1 MLAAVT
7 VLLSTV
13 IVSYETAAAQSEA
26 AVAPETSSNAR
37 HSERSAPIVV
47 ELEHEFDAAHAEQHS
62 ETEHSETEDSATE
75 HSETEHSADDVAQI
89 TAVQQEVRELRHANR
104 EQRAQLLEESATI
117 RGATG
122 FLSGPRAQQTT
133 NGLFVT
139 YTNSVP
145 SSAKA
150 AIENAVAKWIAAVDM
165 TAAPVEIE
173 VTWSSLG
180 GGVLGSAGPE
190 TYISHSSLPSAHWYP
205 ASQANVLGGVDF
217 NGSARPE
224 IQVELNSNVN
234 WYTGTSGQ
242 PASNQIDLVSVVLHE
257 IGHGLGF
264 LGSARVS
271 SGILGLISPPFIYDR
286 GVTYQGSLLT
296 NHADQQSA
304 LTSNNLYIKSSATT
318 TAELYAPS
326 TWLQG
331 TSYSHFRSVGSQ
343 SNSLMTPSLQYGLAK
358 RSIDDLTL
366 GVLEQTGWELLANN
380 SGGGSG
386 SSGQGTTNEE
396 CSISSPNTTF
406 ASAVAD
412 DAVGAQ
418 VWRLYSAYYLR
429 QPASNGY
436 DYWRSAR
443 DSGWAH
449 TKISNFFAS
458 STEFDNRYG
467 TLTNGQFVDLVFD
480 NVLCRQPNATGRSYW
495 IGRLSAGMT
504 RGDLML
510 FFSEGEEY
518 LNKTGTAFPLVN

>member
-1 MLAAVT
+1 MLKLRTRWGRVLSAIAL
-7 VLLSTV
+7 LLST
-13 IVSYETAAAQSEA
+13 IVTLEGSAAAQASEPDDPPP
-26 AVAPETSSNAR
+26 VTSSVAGHR
-37 HSERSAPIVV
+37 ERPAPIVV
-47 ELEHEFDAAHAEQHS
+47 ELDHEESDHAEPGDA
-62 ETEHSETEDSATE
+62 ETRHDDAHEYD
-75 HSETEHSADDVAQI
+75 ADDMAQI
-89 TAVQQEVRELRHANR
+89 AAIQHQVQQLRGENR
-104 EQRAQLLEESATI
+104 GLRAQLLEETATI
-117 RGATG
+117 RGTTG
-122 FLSGPRAQQTT
+122 FLSGQRAQQTT

-145 SSAKA
+145 NSAKS
-150 AIENAVAKWIAAVDM
+150 AIENAVGKWAAEVDM

-180 GGVLGSAGPE
+180 NGVLGSAGPE
-190 TYISHSSLPSAHWYP
+190 TYISHSSLPTGHWYP
-205 ASQANVLGGVDF
+205 ASQANVLGGADF
-217 NGSARPE
+217 NGAARPE

-242 PASNQIDLVSVVLHE
+242 PATNQIDLISVVLHE

-296 NHADQQSA
+296 NVANQESA
-304 LTSNNLYIKSSATT
+304 LTSNNLHIKSSSVAA
-318 TAELYAPS
+318 AELYAPS

-343 SNSLMTPSLQYGLAK
+343 SNALMTPSLQYGLAK

-366 GVLEQTGWELLANN
+366 GVLEQTGWALLNPS
-380 SGGGSG
+380 SGGGD
-386 SSGQGTTNEE
+386 SGQPVTDE
-396 CSISSPNTTF
+396 CSISSPNVTF

-418 VWRLYSAYYLR
+418 VWRLYSAFYLR
-429 QPASNGY
+429 QPASGGY
-436 DYWRSAR
+436 DYWRNAR
-443 DSGWAH
+443 DNGWAH

-458 STEFDNRYG
+458 STEFNNRYG
-467 TLTNGQFVDLVFD
+467 TLTNGQFVDLVFG
-480 NVLCRQPNATGRSYW
+480 NVLCREPNSTGRNYW
-495 IGRLSAGMT
+495 IGRLGSGMT

-518 LNKTGTAFPLVN
+518 LNKTGTAFPLLN